1 MDKVLDLRQVDLANL
16 TKQQIC
22 SRIHLIQ
29 DEQRRLEKEHRNLVR
44 MEAALT
50 QELYDRND

>member
-1 MDKVLDLRQVDLANL
+1 MDKVLDLRQVDLASL